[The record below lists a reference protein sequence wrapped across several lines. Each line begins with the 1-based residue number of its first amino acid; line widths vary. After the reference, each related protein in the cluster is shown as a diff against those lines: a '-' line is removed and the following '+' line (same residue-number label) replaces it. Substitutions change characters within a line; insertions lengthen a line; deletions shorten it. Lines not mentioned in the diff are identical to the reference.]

1 MAVKVAGY
9 EPADPL
15 METINTLILA
25 IGVLGALGI
34 MATIVAPRLGV
45 PILLIFLIVGMLA
58 GEDGPG
64 NIAFSDFWIAN
75 LAGSMALAVI
85 LFDGGLKTDVGDF
98 RVGLLPAGLLATV
111 GVLLTAGVVATV
123 ARWLLDLDWAIAL
136 LLGAVVSSTDAA
148 AVFGTLHSQ
157 RVGLNNRLKAVLEIE
172 SGANDPMAVL
182 LTVGL
187 IEYILSDGSYTG
199 MMAVQFFLLQLG
211 GGAVIGLA
219 GGWLLAQGLTR
230 LQLPEPLVPLLA
242 FFGAFLIFGAA
253 ASIEA
258 SGFLAAYL
266 AGLTFAKYRPPALR
280 AVLRFHDGIAWMS
293 QVGLFLILGLL
304 ATPHELPALLWPALG
319 LSMVL
324 IFIARPLAVW
334 LCLAPLR
341 FPWREQAFIAWVGL
355 RGGVPIV
362 LATYPLLAGTPQ
374 ARVIFDVAF
383 FLVLVSLLLQ
393 GSTVGLM
400 AKRLGL
406 LAPPLRT
413 RLSRNEFDLPG
424 QSGWEIVTYRLT
436 KSTLPIGRNVKQLG
450 LPDSSRVV
458 CLIRKGQLLPYKLWG
473 KLMAGDRLSL
483 LARPEEIP
491 ALDTLFERPRESD
504 LKARDDYLGLF
515 HLDASAPTADVLSAY
530 GALPPASTADETLA
544 QTLRRHL
551 PQPVEGDRVRLAGV
565 ELTVRKLNA
574 GKIAEVGLRLPKPEH
589 EARPDTKPETGT
601 D

>member
-1 MAVKVAGY
+1 
-9 EPADPL
+9 

-34 MATIVAPRLGV
+34 VATIVAPRLGV

-64 NIAFSDFWIAN
+64 NIHFSDFWIAN

-85 LFDGGLKTDVGDF
+85 LFDGGLKTDVSDF

-111 GVLLTAGVVATV
+111 GVMLTAGIVAAV
-123 ARWLLDLDWAIAL
+123 AHWLLQLDWAIAL

-157 RVGLNNRLKAVLEIE
+157 RVGINHRLKAVLEIE

-182 LTVGL
+182 LTIGL
-187 IEYILSDGSYTG
+187 IEYIASQGSYTG
-199 MMAVQFFLLQLG
+199 WMAAQFFALQLG
-211 GGAVIGLA
+211 GGALIGLG
-219 GGWLLAQGLTR
+219 GGWLLAQVLTR
-230 LQLPEPLVPLLA
+230 LQLPEPLIPLLA
-242 FFGAFLIFGAA
+242 FFGAFLIFGLA
-253 ASIEA
+253 ASIES

-266 AGLTFAKYRPPALR
+266 AGLTFARHRPPALR
-280 AVLRFHDGIAWMS
+280 AVLRFHDGIAWMA

-319 LSMVL
+319 LSAVL
-324 IFIARPLAVW
+324 IFIARPLSVL

-393 GSTVGLM
+393 GSTVGFV

-450 LPDSSRVV
+450 LPDASRVV
-458 CLIRKGQLLPYKLWG
+458 CLIRKGQLLPYKQWG
-473 KLMAGDRLSL
+473 KLVAGDRLSL
-483 LARPEEIP
+483 LARPEEVP
-491 ALDTLFERPRESD
+491 LLDTLFERPRESD

-515 HLDASAPTADVLSAY
+515 HLDAAASTAAVLSAY
-530 GALPPASTADETLA
+530 GAMPPASTTDETLA

-565 ELTVRKLNA
+565 ELTVRRLTA
-574 GKIAEVGLRLPKPEH
+574 GKIAEVGLRLPKPE
-589 EARPDTKPETGT
+589 ARGDAEPPDSASGMR
-601 D
+601 

>member
-1 MAVKVAGY
+1 
-9 EPADPL
+9 
-15 METINTLILA
+15 MEAINTLILA

-34 MATIVAPRLGV
+34 VATIVAPRLGV
-45 PILLIFLIVGMLA
+45 PILLVFLVVGMLA

-64 NIAFSDFWIAN
+64 NIAFNNFWIAN

-85 LFDGGLKTDVGDF
+85 LFDGGLKTDSGDF

-111 GVLLTAGVVATV
+111 GVLVTAGLVAAV
-123 ARWLLDLDWAIAL
+123 AHQLLKLDWSIAL

-157 RVGLNNRLKAVLEIE
+157 RVGLNHRLKAVLEIE

-182 LTVGL
+182 LTIGL
-187 IEYILSDGSYTG
+187 IEYIRSQGNYTG
-199 MMAVQFFLLQLG
+199 LMALEFFALQLG
-211 GGAVIGLA
+211 GGALIGWA
-219 GGWLLAQGLTR
+219 GGRLLALVLTR
-230 LQLPEPLVPLLA
+230 LRLPEPLIPLLA
-242 FFGAFLIFGAA
+242 FFGAFLIFGMA

-266 AGLTFAKYRPPALR
+266 AGLTLAKHRPPSMQ
-280 AVLRFHDGIAWMS
+280 AVLRFHDGIAWMA

-319 LSMVL
+319 LSAVL
-324 IFIARPLAVW
+324 IFIARPLSVF

-362 LATYPLLAGTPQ
+362 LATYPLLAGTPG

-383 FLVLVSLLLQ
+383 FLVLISLLLQ
-393 GSTVGLM
+393 GSTVGWA

-406 LAPPLRT
+406 LLPPMRT
-413 RLSRNEFDLPG
+413 RVHRAEFDLPG
-424 QSGWEIVTYRLT
+424 QSGWEIVTYRVAKGT
-436 KSTLPIGRNVKQLG
+436 QPIGRTVKQLG
-450 LPDSSRVV
+450 LADASRVV
-458 CLIRKGQLLPYKLWG
+458 CLIRQGALLPYSQWG
-473 KLMAGDRLSL
+473 KLHAGDRLAL
-483 LARPEEIP
+483 LARPEQVP
-491 ALDTLFERPRESD
+491 GLDALFERRRHLD
-504 LKARDDYLGLF
+504 LKARDEYLGVF
-515 HLDASAPTADVLSAY
+515 HLDASAPTVDVLTVY
-530 GALPPASTADETLA
+530 GAQPPASTQGETLA

-565 ELTVRKLNA
+565 ELTVRKLVG
-574 GKIAEVGLRLPKPEH
+574 GKIAEVGLRLPKPTES
-589 EARPDTKPETGT
+589 D
-601 D
+601 